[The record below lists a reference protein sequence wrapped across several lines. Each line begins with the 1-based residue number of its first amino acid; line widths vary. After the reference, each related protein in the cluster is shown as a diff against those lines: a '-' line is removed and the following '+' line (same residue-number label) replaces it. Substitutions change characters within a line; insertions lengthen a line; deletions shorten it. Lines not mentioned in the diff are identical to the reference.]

1 MCSVI
6 GAIIIGMGYYAVI
19 WGHIREE
26 EILEG
31 HYVESAESLEKK
43 VPLLQEEMQV

>member
-31 HYVESAESLEKK
+31 HDVESADSLEKK